1 MFTVSNFIFNDHNMR
16 AKIALGDPIMSKQ
29 CTQSLIPLK
38 ISVLT
43 VSDTRSAETDTSG
56 QYLTESLQEAGH
68 TLCHREIVIDDVYQI
83 RASLSRWIADK
94 ETQVILIT
102 GGTGFTSRDST
113 PEAVTP
119 LLDKLVDGFGEMFRQ
134 ISLEQVGTST
144 IQSRAL
150 AGMANHTLIFCLP
163 GSNNA
168 CKTAWD
174 NIIVSQIDS
183 RHRPCNFVPQLK
195 NIDIEA
201 CISRELA
208 AEQPSE
214 S

>member
-1 MFTVSNFIFNDHNMR
+1 MFTVLKLSFSAHNMR
-16 AKIALGDPIMSKQ
+16 QGHKHGITMSKQ
-29 CTQSLIPLK
+29 CTQTLIPLK

-43 VSDTRSAETDTSG
+43 VSDTRSIETDTSG
-56 QYLTESLQEAGH
+56 DFLIESLKEAGH
-68 TLCHREIVIDDVYQI
+68 ELCHREIVIDDVYQI
-83 RASLSRWIADK
+83 RAALSKWIADE

-102 GGTGFTSRDST
+102 GGTGFTARDST

-119 LLDKLVDGFGEMFRQ
+119 LLDKTVDGFGEMFRQ
-134 ISLEQVGTST
+134 ISLGQVGTST

-150 AGMANHTLIFCLP
+150 AGMANRTLLFCLP

-174 NIIVSQIDS
+174 SIIVSQIDS

-195 NIDIEA
+195 NIDIDA
-201 CISRELA
+201 CISRET
-208 AEQPSE
+208 AEEE
-214 S
+214 STES